1 MALQLEKNCI
11 CGILKQHYVLTGIFQ
26 FMAAAKK
33 STSMGIA
40 YEKIMQKIMAEQLLP
55 GTPLREERLAEE
67 FGISATPVR
76 EAFRRLEYE
85 GWVQSKPYQ
94 GCFMRKFTRRDIDE
108 LFQLREMLEGMAAA
122 AAAREAKPEYLVK
135 MKECLTAE
143 EDYLLKSAASC
154 QTDNVS
160 PTLYEDLDFH
170 TAIADASCNQLLKQ
184 RLSMLKSQ
192 IYLSFMLRRKIS
204 GDLAEQTRVFEE
216 HTMIYN
222 AIVRKWDD
230 LAESLMRRHIADA
243 RNKYTVLSIDFDE

>member
-1 MALQLEKNCI
+1 
-11 CGILKQHYVLTGIFQ
+11 
-26 FMAAAKK
+26 MAAARK

-40 YEKIMQKIMAEQLLP
+40 YEKIIQKIMTEQLPP

-94 GCFMRKFTRRDIDE
+94 GCFTRKFTARDIDE

-122 AAAREAKPEYLVK
+122 AAAREATPEDLK
-135 MKECLTAE
+135 RIKAFLAAE
-143 EDYLLKSAASC
+143 SDYLQKTAATC

-160 PTLYEDLDFH
+160 PTFYEDLDFH
-170 TAIADASCNQLLKQ
+170 AAIADASRNQLLKQ
-184 RLSMLKSQ
+184 RLSMLKAQ
-192 IYLSFMLRRKIS
+192 ITFSFMLSRKIT

-230 LAESLMRRHIADA
+230 LAEGLMRRHISDA
-243 RNKYTVLSIDFDE
+243 RRKYTALNIEFEE